1 MHQGLLYHKCTVYP
15 DQETFSNHTQIHLT
29 LANSNIQWSNTSNG
43 IVTATKIIGYFSQNL

>member
-1 MHQGLLYHKCTVYP
+1 MYQGLLYHKCAVYP

-29 LANSNIQWSNTSNG
+29 LANSNIRWSNTSNG